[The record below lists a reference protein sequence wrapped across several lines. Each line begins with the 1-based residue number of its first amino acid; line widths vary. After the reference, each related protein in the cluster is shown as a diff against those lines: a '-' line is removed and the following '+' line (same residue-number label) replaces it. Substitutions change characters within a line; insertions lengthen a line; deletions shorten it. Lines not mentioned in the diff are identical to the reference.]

1 MKELPKYFSCFIFK
15 FCENFLE
22 KIARHFRN
30 FVLKNQANVSKTKP
44 SNPRN
49 SRTSRYLLE
58 YPLMTT
64 SESCETILTV
74 KTTEI

>member
-44 SNPRN
+44 SNRGFPRN
-49 SRTSRYLLE
+49 SRTSSYLLDHVR
-58 YPLMTT
+58 PFSL
-64 SESCETILTV
+64 
-74 KTTEI
+74 